1 MQSSGV
7 HLTLIFLLWTATLLL
22 TSAASQPH
30 HQQALKDVKKLQ
42 AGFWLKVAAKHARTN
57 DADAA
62 CQKDYGQPYLD
73 RWRKLQGSYCNS
85 SSSNTNSHVQCY
97 AHPEADLSTC
107 FARDL
112 VLTST
117 PGFTGSTPHSSELPQ
132 PQPGSIHLSCNRTAD
147 PARFLR
153 GRLQSNEGSRAWLVT
168 APAFGPASTQ
178 LQAACSG
185 PQAVAHPVLFVLRVD
200 PQNAFHNLETVVSVF
215 SALAVLQLDP
225 HHLTHGLEVSVR
237 WLALPTSVGHLKAWL
252 RARMHMHVSC
262 IHLVASQ
269 GGRNVATTDT
279 PCIAGCTCPHATNA
293 LKSTKDSTSCPQSE
307 HMCVSHSLLALL
319 TGGHRGR

>member
-1 MQSSGV
+1 MQSSSV
-7 HLTLIFLLWTATLLL
+7 SVFLLLLCWTYTLL
-22 TSAASQPH
+22 TIAASQPQ

-42 AGFWLKVAAKHARTN
+42 AGFWLKLAAKHSTRSD

-73 RWRKLQGSYCNS
+73 RWRKLQGTYCNS
-85 SSSNTNSHVQCY
+85 RSSTTSAAASSHVQCY

-117 PGFTGSTPHSSELPQ
+117 TAFIGSTPHSSELPQ
-132 PQPGSIHLSCNRTAD
+132 PRPGSIHLSCNRTID
-147 PARFLR
+147 PGRFLR

-168 APAFGPASTQ
+168 APAFGPASTK
-178 LQAACSG
+178 LKAACSG

-225 HHLTHGLEVSVR
+225 HHLTHGLEV
-237 WLALPTSVGHLKAWL
+237 
-252 RARMHMHVSC
+252 
-262 IHLVASQ
+262 
-269 GGRNVATTDT
+269 
-279 PCIAGCTCPHATNA
+279 
-293 LKSTKDSTSCPQSE
+293 
-307 HMCVSHSLLALL
+307 
-319 TGGHRGR
+319 RGAH